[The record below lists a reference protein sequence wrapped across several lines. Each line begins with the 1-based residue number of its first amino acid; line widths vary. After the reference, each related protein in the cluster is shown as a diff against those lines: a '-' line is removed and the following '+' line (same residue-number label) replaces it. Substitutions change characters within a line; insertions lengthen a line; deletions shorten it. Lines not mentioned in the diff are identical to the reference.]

1 MKELT
6 QAINTHLEAEFH
18 ASHSYLSM
26 SIWLREKDLAGFAE
40 YMLNKSN
47 EERGHASRMI
57 DYLLDCDER
66 VILPTIQSPQRS
78 WDSTQA
84 LFDQVLVMEKAV
96 TASINRLYTLA
107 EADGERSASA
117 MLDWFVEE
125 QIQEEAEAR
134 FVLQR
139 LRLAGDNSA
148 ALLLLDQQFLDG
160 TALASVKRAAS
171 RYRGGGGGGAA

>member
-57 DYLLDCDER
+57 DYLLDCDE
-66 VILPTIQSPQRS
+66 
-78 WDSTQA
+78 
-84 LFDQVLVMEKAV
+84 QVFCPPFSRRNAPG
-96 TASINRLYTLA
+96 TPPRRCSIRC
-107 EADGERSASA
+107 
-117 MLDWFVEE
+117 W
-125 QIQEEAEAR
+125 
-134 FVLQR
+134 
-139 LRLAGDNSA
+139 
-148 ALLLLDQQFLDG
+148 
-160 TALASVKRAAS
+160 
-171 RYRGGGGGGAA
+171 